1 MLPGVAPDYNT
12 SLDVTR
18 GRAIVA
24 GGGFSTWSYRY
35 TYDVAIP
42 VFNPWT
48 DGLQLPEKYVS
59 FYFLPFLQNQKLL
72 VLMLLRL
79 PPLLG

>member
-1 MLPGVAPDYNT
+1 MLPGVAPDFNT
-12 SLDVTR
+12 SLDIAR
-18 GRAIVA
+18 GRAVIA

-48 DGLQLPEKYVS
+48 DGLQLPEMYDS
-59 FYFLPFLQNQKLL
+59 ALL
-72 VLMLLRL
+72 ASVGLVE
-79 PPLLG
+79 